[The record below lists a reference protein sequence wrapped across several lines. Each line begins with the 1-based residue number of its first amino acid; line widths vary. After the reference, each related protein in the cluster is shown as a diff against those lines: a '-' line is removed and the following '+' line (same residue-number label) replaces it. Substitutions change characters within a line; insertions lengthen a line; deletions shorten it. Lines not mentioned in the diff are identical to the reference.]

1 MQNLSKNTK
10 PTIFRITGSISNFFE
25 YYYYYLYLVY
35 LKRKT
40 VAPEITA
47 VGTIAASVGFYGVG
61 ISQLFGYPFP
71 GKESAIVL
79 AIFQMIV
86 TNMIFNDNRRK
97 AIYAK
102 FSSNND
108 INFKDNK
115 WKNRACRYFV
125 FISFIFMLL
134 TALLYR

>member
-10 PTIFRITGSISNFFE
+10 PTIFRITGSMSNFFE

-71 GKESAIVL
+71 GK
-79 AIFQMIV
+79 
-86 TNMIFNDNRRK
+86 
-97 AIYAK
+97 
-102 FSSNND
+102 
-108 INFKDNK
+108 
-115 WKNRACRYFV
+115 
-125 FISFIFMLL
+125 
-134 TALLYR
+134 